1 MAGPPDSQRHLHTEV
16 VQVAFAAGET
26 WRAVVTA
33 DDDHRVVQLA
43 QRLKPLEDQAQR
55 GVERLHFA
63 EVVGKILPHLVHV
76 RQKLRQPALEIVRVD
91 APQGL
96 AGAFRPLAVHERR
109 SEPVA
114 ERLVAI
120 PVIDERVKIAHH
132 LVVKNLLGILDQHAT
147 GHALGRHLREAVE
160 HPTAFFIGIFTGTV
174 WRVRGRTRSPDL
186 VRLADV
192 IAGVA
197 QHQRVRRDGGIPLG
211 PLQNR
216 AHAGAEKILAGE
228 QRTAARRARRRGDE
242 GVLEQHPLLSDSV
255 ERRRLDDG
263 VRAGTAI
270 DLRVGAGVLA
280 PVVGEREQ
288 DVRPLLLG
296 QAGQRQQH
304 SQGKKQDAFFHD
316 DNRPP
321 TVPKRLAKASLLSV
335 SSQR

>member
-1 MAGPPDSQRHLHTEV
+1 M
-16 VQVAFAAGET
+16 
-26 WRAVVTA
+26 
-33 DDDHRVVQLA
+33 
-43 QRLKPLEDQAQR
+43 
-55 GVERLHFA
+55 
-63 EVVGKILPHLVHV
+63 HV

-132 LVVKNLLGILDQHAT
+132 LVVKHLLGILQRHAG
-147 GHALGRHLREAVE
+147 GHALGGRLRKTVEPPAAFLVTMFARAVRRI
-160 HPTAFFIGIFTGTV
+160 PRRAGA
-174 WRVRGRTRSPDL
+174 PDL

-197 QHQRVRRDGGIPLG
+197 QHQRVRRDGGVPFG
-211 PLQNR
+211 SLQNR
-216 AHAGAEKILAGE
+216 AHAGAEKILAGK